1 MVVFTV
7 GTVLLSIFFGWLR
20 QRTDSIWAPS
30 LAHAATN
37 AVGGSLVLLLFLGTG
52 NSIFVSY
59 LGILGWVPLG
69 LLAGWIAWRGYPK
82 GSEQSLAR

>member
-1 MVVFTV
+1 M
-7 GTVLLSIFFGWLR
+7 
-20 QRTDSIWAPS
+20 
-30 LAHAATN
+30 
-37 AVGGSLVLLLFLGTG
+37 LLLFLGSG

-82 GSEQSLAR
+82 GSEQSLAG